1 MIKKSEVVIYVTGLI
16 VTVSTLWRKTGT
28 LVPLEGIN
36 RIKSATSDTK
46 KKVKKDTRTLL
57 KVKKVAQVIKRR
69 KLKDTAALPKR

>member
-1 MIKKSEVVIYVTGLI
+1 M
-16 VTVSTLWRKTGT
+16 TVSTLWRKTGT

-57 KVKKVAQVIKRR
+57 KANKGGISDLKKKVKRHCCSF
-69 KLKDTAALPKR
+69 KKVSK

>member
-28 LVPLEGIN
+28 LVPLESTN
-36 RIKSATSDTK
+36 QIKSATSDTK

-57 KVKKVAQVIKRR
+57 KTIKVAQVNLKRR
-69 KLKDTAALPKR
+69 